1 MSFKNIGIT
10 SIFIFM
16 LLAFTSCN
24 NWDKNYQTVYNP
36 QPAIEKDGFPIN
48 NPVFISNIVD
58 ARPQQERIP
67 LDPNVSPL
75 LLIPLWPY
83 DHSTTSPVLK
93 YTYMQ
98 TDMLNT
104 LKHLIAE
111 DIRTS
116 GIFSYITTQSYGVTG
131 SQEAEYAAKIPDDAY
146 VLEIEIKKA
155 LWSRYVTTYCLSYP
169 GSLLWLFA
177 PESYGSV
184 SISIEAKLYSPS
196 DRSKALVQTTISKE
210 VSCTEWSYDQ
220 INYQPPIS
228 EFKLAEMF
236 PEIMTDL
243 RAFLIKSLDKS
254 KKD

>member
-1 MSFKNIGIT
+1 MGFKKIGIAFL
-10 SIFIFM
+10 FIFT
-16 LLAFTSCN
+16 LLVFTSCN
-24 NWDKNYQTVYNP
+24 NWNKNYQTVYKP
-36 QPAIEKDGFPIN
+36 QPAIKTDGFPIN

-67 LDPNVSPL
+67 LDPNISSV

-83 DHSTTSPVLK
+83 DHSETSPVLR

-98 TDMLNT
+98 ADMLNT
-104 LKHLIAE
+104 LKHLIAD
-111 DIRTS
+111 DIRAS
-116 GIFSYITTQSYGVTG
+116 EIFSYITTQTYGVIG
-131 SQEAEYAAKIPDDAY
+131 SQEAEYATKIPNDAY
-146 VLEIEIKKA
+146 ILEIEIKKA

-184 SISIEAKLYSPS
+184 SITIEAKLYSPS
-196 DRSKALVQTTISKE
+196 DRSKILTQTTISKK

-220 INYQPPIS
+220 VNYQPPIS

-236 PEIMTDL
+236 PEVMTDL
-243 RAFLIKSLDKS
+243 RVFLVKSLDKN